1 MSTDIWRRCVLVN
14 GACNYTDFPST
25 YPQEYLQAVQ
35 ASSVLAC
42 IFAILG
48 LFVFVAQLFTL
59 VKGQRFTFSGIFQ
72 LIACEYCPSG
82 HVRTRTRTHTDTEAH
97 ARTQGLALVLMLTEC
112 GLTPLSLSL
121 LQACV
126 WINPSV
132 SLSLLQACV
141 WINPSVSLSPAG
153 LCVD

>member
-1 MSTDIWRRCVLVN
+1 MFQAWWFTDSMSTDIWHRCILVN

-72 LIACEYCPSG
+72 LIAC
-82 HVRTRTRTHTDTEAH
+82 
-97 ARTQGLALVLMLTEC
+97 
-112 GLTPLSLSL
+112 
-121 LQACV
+121 
-126 WINPSV
+126 
-132 SLSLLQACV
+132 
-141 WINPSVSLSPAG
+141 
-153 LCVD
+153 LCVMIAASIYTDVFHRDERFGWYGHSFILAWLSFALSFISSVIYFVLRKKT